1 MNWSESFIAT
11 AAPLLMDN
19 VDTDQIIPSREM
31 KTISKKGNTDT
42 RTPSTGTTTPL
53 SVKQSS
59 GPGGRRAYWPSPA
72 PCGGGRATWAWG
84 V

>member
-31 KTISKKGNTDT
+31 KTISKKGLKKACLLIGNTT
-42 RTPSTGTTTPL
+42 I
-53 SVKQSS
+53 
-59 GPGGRRAYWPSPA
+59 
-72 PCGGGRATWAWG
+72 
-84 V
+84 